1 MGRAKSIMVSV
12 RTNNEK
18 ARIFPGRGKL
28 RLAISLFVLVALA
41 SCALAQDT
49 SQDYSQ
55 KKADYWY
62 KRGLES
68 TSSGNFN
75 EAIQSFSKAI
85 QMDPENAAIWNGN
98 AIALG
103 ALYFSKRDPNSYNES
118 LKAYNRAIELYNKTL
133 QSNPQDVNTWYYKGL
148 ALSDKA
154 ALIQAGEGLNITS
167 DKDGVTG
174 YYEEALKAYDQAI
187 KINPAYLTAWKNK
200 GNVLYTLAEY
210 NESIQAYD
218 QAIGIDKK
226 YALAWYGKG
235 LALTKLGD
243 YDEAVNAYD
252 SAIENAPDNPAIWY
266 NKGIALS
273 SQGKYDA
280 AIRCYDQAIKLNQ
293 SFVEAW
299 NGKGVAYEALGFE
312 TEANAAF
319 ARARYLADNT

>member
-1 MGRAKSIMVSV
+1 MEREKAIMVSV
-12 RTNNEK
+12 RTNTEK
-18 ARIFPGRGKL
+18 SKILAGRGKL
-28 RLAISLFVLVALA
+28 RLAISLLVLAALA
-41 SCALAQDT
+41 CCALAQDT
-49 SQDYSQ
+49 SLNYSQ
-55 KKADYWY
+55 KKGDYWY

-68 TSSGNFN
+68 TGTGNFDD
-75 EAIQSFSKAI
+75 ALQSFSKAI
-85 QMDPENAAIWNGN
+85 QMDPENAAIWNGK
-98 AIALG
+98 ALALR
-103 ALYFSKRDPNSYNES
+103 ALYFSKHDPNSYNES
-118 LKAYNRAIELYNKTL
+118 LKAYDKAIELYNETL

-148 ALSDKA
+148 ALSDMA
-154 ALIQAGEGLNITS
+154 ALIQAGESLNITS
-167 DKDGVTG
+167 DGDGVTG
-174 YYEEALKAYDQAI
+174 YYEEAIKAYDQAT

-218 QAIGIDKK
+218 QAIKIDQK

-243 YDEAVNAYD
+243 YDEAVKAYD
-252 SAIENAPDNPAIWY
+252 SAIENSPDNPAIWY

-293 SFVEAW
+293 SYVEAW
-299 NGKGVAYEALGFE
+299 NGKGVAYEGLGFE

-319 ARARYLADNT
+319 ARARYLANNT

>member
-1 MGRAKSIMVSV
+1 MLSV
-12 RTNNEK
+12 RTNNGK
-18 ARIFPGRGKL
+18 SNFFSGRGKL
-28 RLAISLFVLVALA
+28 GLAISLLVLAALA
-41 SCALAQDT
+41 SCAIAQET
-49 SQDYSQ
+49 SLDYSQ

-75 EAIQSFSKAI
+75 DAIQSFSKAI

-98 AIALG
+98 ALALK
-103 ALYFSKRDPNSYNES
+103 ALYFSKHDPNSYNES
-118 LKAYNRAIELYNKTL
+118 LKAYDKAIELYNETL

-154 ALIQAGEGLNITS
+154 ALIQAGESLNITS
-167 DKDGVTG
+167 DGDDVTG
-174 YYEEALKAYDQAI
+174 YYEEAIKAYDQAT
-187 KINPAYLTAWKNK
+187 KINPVYLTAWKNK

-210 NESIQAYD
+210 NESIRAYD
-218 QAIGIDKK
+218 QAIGIDQK

-243 YDEAVNAYD
+243 YDEAVKAYD
-252 SAIENAPDNPAIWY
+252 SAIENSPDNPDIWY